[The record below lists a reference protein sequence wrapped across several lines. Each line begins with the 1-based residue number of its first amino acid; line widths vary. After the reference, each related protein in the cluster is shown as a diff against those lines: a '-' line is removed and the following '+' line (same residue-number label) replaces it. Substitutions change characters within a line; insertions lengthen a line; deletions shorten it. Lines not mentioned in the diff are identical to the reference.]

1 MIRNLYSSVKASIVK
16 QKGATY
22 EPSREEI
29 ADNVFQ
35 LIHMSKLNLHD
46 AGYFTENLWHIDDVM
61 ENFECTE
68 EQAMKVLEE
77 VMTSIYVIELAFD
90 LIYDKCTALGYKKR
104 EDEGV

>member
-46 AGYFTENLWHIDDVM
+46 AGYFTSNLWHIDDVM
-61 ENFECTE
+61 ESFECTE
-68 EQAMKVLEE
+68 EQAMDVLQE
-77 VMTSIYVIELAFD
+77 VMTNGEVIHSIFEEIFN
-90 LIYDKCTALGYKKR
+90 KCTALGYNRR
-104 EDEGV
+104 EDEEE

>member
-68 EQAMKVLEE
+68 EQAMEVLKKAMTEPTVISRIFEE
-77 VMTSIYVIELAFD
+77 
-90 LIYDKCTALGYKKR
+90 IYDECRAREYKRKF
-104 EDEGV
+104 DE

>member
-35 LIHMSKLNLHD
+35 LINMSMLNLHD
-46 AGYFTENLWHIDDVM
+46 AGYLTNNLWHIDDVM
-61 ENFECTE
+61 DNFECTE
-68 EQAMKVLEE
+68 EQAMEVLNK
-77 VMTSIYVIELAFD
+77 VMTSSYVINAVFELINDECA
-90 LIYDKCTALGYKKR
+90 AREYKSKF
-104 EDEGV
+104 EE

>member
-46 AGYFTENLWHIDDVM
+46 AGYFTDNLWHIDDVM
-61 ENFECTE
+61 DNFECTE
-68 EQAMKVLEE
+68 EQAMEVLNK
-77 VMTSIYVIELAFD
+77 VMTSSYVTNAVFELINDECAAREYKRKFD
-90 LIYDKCTALGYKKR
+90 
-104 EDEGV
+104 E